1 LSLINISCVPV
12 AGCLIASAAVGKV
25 GETEIGWSPPVH
37 TDNTVREMEITL
49 LAVLAFAAL
58 LVWVWLVVFRGGFW
72 LCDQRL
78 TEPAILPAILPAVWP
93 AVWPAVV
100 AVIPARDEVLSIADS
115 VRSLVEQD
123 YPGGLTVIVVDDG
136 SSDGTADAARD
147 AVEAATVEILDGAPL
162 ADGWT
167 GKVWAMHQGV
177 LRAGEL
183 APEARYV
190 LLTDADIAHGTDSL
204 RLLVAKAEAET
215 LDLVSLMVRLRCES
229 FWEKWLIPAFV
240 FFFQKL
246 YPFGWVN
253 RGRQG
258 SAAAAGGCM
267 LLRRSALDRIGGMAA
282 IRGRVIDDCALAG
295 EIAKEGK
302 IWLGL
307 TDSSRSIR
315 GYDGISGIWNMVAR
329 TAYIQLN
336 HSLILLAGTV
346 LGMVFLYLV
355 PPIALIVGILQQD
368 LAAMAFGGAGAA
380 LMTVLY
386 VPMLHHFGLHPWR
399 AFLLPG
405 VACLY
410 SLMTIS
416 SAIRHYRGQ
425 GGAWKG
431 RSYSAPTS
439 GHGDVP

>member
-1 LSLINISCVPV
+1 MSV
-12 AGCLIASAAVGKV
+12 AGCLIVFAAAGKV
-25 GETEIGWSPPVH
+25 GESEIGWPPPVH
-37 TDNTVREMEITL
+37 TDNTVCDMEITL

-58 LVWVWLVVFRGGFW
+58 LAWVWLAVFRGGFW

-78 TEPAILPAILPAVWP
+78 TGPATLPEFLP

-100 AVIPARDEVLSIADS
+100 AVIPARDEVLSIAES
-115 VRSLVEQD
+115 VRSLVDQD

-136 SSDGTADAARD
+136 SSDGTADAAREV
-147 AVEAATVEILDGAPL
+147 VEPGRLEILEGAPL

-177 LRAGEL
+177 LRAGKL
-183 APEARYV
+183 SPEARYV
-190 LLTDADIAHGTDSL
+190 LLTDADIAHGADSL

-253 RGRQG
+253 RGRRG
-258 SAAAAGGCM
+258 AAAAAGGCM
-267 LLRRSALDRIGGMAA
+267 LVRRSALDRIGGVAA
-282 IRGRVIDDCALAG
+282 IRGCVIDDCALAG
-295 EIAKEGK
+295 EIAKEGN

-307 TDSSRSIR
+307 ADSSRSIR

-336 HSLILLAGTV
+336 HSPLLLAGTV
-346 LGMVFLYLV
+346 LGMVFLYLS
-355 PPIALIVGILQQD
+355 PPVSLIAGIFQQD
-368 LAAMAFGGAGAA
+368 LAAMAFGAAGAA

-399 AFLLPG
+399 ALFLPG

-416 SAIRHYRGQ
+416 SAFRHHQGR

-431 RSYSAPTS
+431 RSYGAPAT